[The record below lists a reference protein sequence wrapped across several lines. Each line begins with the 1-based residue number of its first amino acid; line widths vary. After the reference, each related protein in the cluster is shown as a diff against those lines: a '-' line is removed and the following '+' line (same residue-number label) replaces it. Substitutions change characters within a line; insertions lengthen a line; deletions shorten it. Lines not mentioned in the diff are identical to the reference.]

1 MKKIKLLIVLLLTL
15 VLSSCAT
22 IMTGTSSPLS
32 INSNVRDSKIY
43 VDGVYNGNAPIM
55 VNLQTKRDHVIK
67 IEAEGYEPYMA
78 VVRNKASGWVWGN
91 LFFGIGGVVGLVI
104 DFASGG
110 LYVLEEDTI
119 TGNLYKTS
127 VGTLTKD
134 SSIN

>member
-43 VDGVYNGNAPIM
+43 VDGVYSGNAPIM
-55 VNLQTKRDHVIK
+55 VNLKTKRDHVIK
-67 IEAEGYEPYMA
+67 IEAEGYEPYMT
-78 VVRNKASGWVWGN
+78 VIKNKASGWVWGN
-91 LFFGIGGVVGLVI
+91 LFFGGVVGLVI

-127 VGTLTKD
+127 VGTLKKD